1 MSLIIILAY
10 VFAVY
15 TAVAYTETSTTVK
28 RLYSGKYVNHKA
40 AYNSKWEIR
49 DEL

>member
-10 VFAVY
+10 VFAAY
-15 TAVAYTETSTTVK
+15 RVAYTEISTAVK

-49 DEL
+49 HEL